1 VPHEKEEFVM
11 KVAITAAGPELSSS
25 VDPRFG
31 RARYLLVVDVPGRT
45 ALAIDNLAG
54 MNAAQG
60 AGIQAAQ
67 NVIDNGAI
75 VLITGHCG
83 PKAFRALK
91 AAGIDVYLTSEGMV
105 ADAIDRFEADEL
117 ALAPAADVD
126 GHW

>member
-1 VPHEKEEFVM
+1 M
-11 KVAITAAGPELSSS
+11 KVAITATGPELSSS

-83 PKAFRALK
+83 PR
-91 AAGIDVYLTSEGMV
+91 
-105 ADAIDRFEADEL
+105 RFG
-117 ALAPAADVD
+117 P
-126 GHW
+126 

>member
-1 VPHEKEEFVM
+1 M
-11 KVAITAAGPELSSS
+11 RLAITATGPEWFSPI
-25 VDPRFG
+25 DPRFG
-31 RARYLLVVDVPGRT
+31 RARYLLIVDTAERKVEVVDNQAG
-45 ALAIDNLAG
+45 ID
-54 MNAAQG
+54 AAQG

-67 NVIDNGAI
+67 SVIDSKAA

-91 AAGIDVYLTSEGMV
+91 AAGIPVYLTPEGTV
-105 ADAIDRFEADEL
+105 LDAIERFNAGQL

>member
-1 VPHEKEEFVM
+1 M
-11 KVAITAAGPELSSS
+11 RVAITAAGPDLSSP
-25 VDPRFG
+25 VDQRFG
-31 RARYLLVVDVPGRT
+31 RAHYLLIVDTPKRT
-45 ALAIDNLAG
+45 TLAVDNLAG

-67 NVIDNGAI
+67 SVIDSHAST
-75 VLITGHCG
+75 LITGHCG

-91 AAGIDVYLTSEGMV
+91 AAGINVYLTSEGTV
-105 ADAIDRFEADEL
+105 ADAVDRLEAGEL